1 MKKKLVL
8 GLILVLVMAFSLG
21 VLADDHLENPAG
33 SGDGKWTSSEY
44 WEEYGYDDNYD
55 RFEDDGLEW
64 FNDTDSNNPGMYT
77 NLLELNRN
85 RPEGYTLDRNTGG
98 DADNDQK
105 LEIELP
111 TYAYIPCYLEITL
124 TGNQGTT
131 SGQSFGQGASGSR
144 QATGYMMV
152 FDNEIGG
159 FVDEDWMSLGAGQNA
174 EVVPGEEVY
183 IAGCDIFKVEV
194 YGNEAYRYEVESS
207 PLVATDNTGADLPM
221 HIRTS
226 FSLGDTWERDYDA
239 IAAPNTVIN
248 MGSKNAG
255 EELTALHNFRVPYG
269 MGTVHGSYSGS
280 IIFRVVSI

>member
-1 MKKKLVL
+1 VKKKLVL
-8 GLILVLVMAFSLG
+8 GLVLVLVMAFSLG
-21 VLADDHLENPAG
+21 VLAENSDDT
-33 SGDGKWTSSEY
+33 SWTSSEY
-44 WEEYGYDDNYD
+44 WQEYNYDDNYD
-55 RFEDDGLEW
+55 RFDDDGLVW
-64 FNDTDSNNPGMYT
+64 FNDTDANNPGMYT

-85 RPEGYTLDRNTGG
+85 TPEGYTLDRNRRRE
-98 DADNDQK
+98 DNDQK

-207 PLVATDNTGADLPM
+207 PLVAQDNIGADLPM

-239 IAAPNTVIN
+239 IAAPDTVIN
-248 MGSKNAG
+248 MGTRAAG
-255 EELTALHNFRVPYG
+255 EELIALHNFRVPYG

>member
-8 GLILVLVMAFSLG
+8 GLILVLVMAFSVG
-21 VLADDHLENPAG
+21 VLAENDD
-33 SGDGKWTSSEY
+33 DTTWTSSEY
-44 WEEYGYDDNYD
+44 WEEYGYDENYD
-55 RFEDDGLEW
+55 RFDDDGLEW
-64 FNDTDSNNPGMYT
+64 FNDTDSDNPGMYT

-85 RPEGYTLDRNTGG
+85 TPEGYTLDRNRQRE
-98 DADNDQK
+98 DNDQK

-174 EVVPGEEVY
+174 EVVPGEDVY

-226 FSLGDTWERDYDA
+226 FSLGDTWERDFDA
-239 IAAPNTVIN
+239 IAAPDTVIN
-248 MGSKNAG
+248 MGTKAAG
-255 EELTALHNFRVPYG
+255 ESLTALHNFRVPYG